1 MIHQYL
7 RTWFFSF
14 LFSSLVLAEWNP
26 KDFLKREHSL
36 IKPFTGKHLL
46 TTNFNEIWCPNV
58 FCQGSGFGIPNWD
71 FIGSTMVTSNYI
83 RLTTD
88 EKSKQGAIWN
98 KVNFI
103 TQMPYPESQCFLHPL
118 GSVSDE
124 KLGVPVVFQSLR
136 HHERPFRRRVCI
148 LVSVFVFVFD
158 HFIFICSLFFK
169 WQVCQGQ
176 DVSGHR
182 VWITGHV
189 EWTCRHRWY
198 FPVNNLVIA
207 SIFIQYLYH

>member
-1 MIHQYL
+1 MSQQYL
-7 RTWFFSF
+7 RTWFISF
-14 LFSSLVLAEWNP
+14 IFSSLVLAEWNP

-46 TTNFNEIWCPNV
+46 QKRKGLNV
-58 FCQGSGFGIPNWD
+58 LCQGSGFGIPNWD

-88 EKSKQGAIWN
+88 ERSKQGAIWN

-103 TQMPYPESQCFLHPL
+103 PANPEIHSEILKISTLL

-124 KLGVPVVFQSLR
+124 KLGGPVVFQSLR

-148 LVSVFVFVFD
+148 LVSVFVLNYLLCN
-158 HFIFICSLFFK
+158 CSLLR
-169 WQVCQGQ
+169 QVCQGQ
-176 DVSGHR
+176 DVPGHC
-182 VWITGHV
+182 VWVTGHV
-189 EWTCRHRWY
+189 EWTCCNR
-198 FPVNNLVIA
+198 
-207 SIFIQYLYH
+207 